1 MVLGWNW
8 FLDDQD
14 SGLIAQKISNATNAI
29 KYSVEM
35 VLGQNAT
42 TFYFGL
48 KKTNYRAKLKTWC
61 SLSTAQF
68 LYTL

>member
-8 FLDDQD
+8 FLDGRD

-48 KKTNYRAKLKTWC
+48 RKLIIAPNWKPG
-61 SLSTAQF
+61 AQF